1 MADECYVTLT
11 EFSEDK
17 EILVAKT
24 LARILG
30 LNLREARNLLNSP
43 ANSLILNNID
53 RKDAEIIQQ
62 NLAKYGLNIKIDKSL
77 TIETDKLA
85 LERYYFTL
93 EKLVTDSQK
102 KHQAQKS
109 LTQVVN
115 RQMPEFARGGI
126 EKNADNLRVMKA
138 ELTITENKIEAL
150 RKYLKNAKL
159 IQVLLTVIAGV
170 ITAIISHNPIATLVA
185 VVVVFGVISA
195 VDPESE

>member
-11 EFSEDK
+11 ELPKDK

-62 NLAKYGLNIKIDKSL
+62 NLAKHGVNIKIDKSV

-93 EKLVTDSQK
+93 EKLVNDSQK
-102 KHQAQKS
+102 KHQAQES

-115 RQMPEFARGGI
+115 RQLPEFDRGSL
-126 EKNADNLRVMKA
+126 EKLADDLSELKI
-138 ELTITENKIEAL
+138 ELTNTENKIE
-150 RKYLKNAKL
+150 YLKDAKVV
-159 IQVLLTVIAGV
+159 QVLMAVIAAV
-170 ITAIISHNPIATLVA
+170 ITAIISHNLIATLVA
-185 VVVVFGVISA
+185 VLVVSVVFTAIYPGS
-195 VDPESE
+195 